1 MSWQPDEPPNA
12 RPSGEFD
19 AIAAGPPIQ
28 AEVVPEKHSG
38 LWDRA
43 RTPVLLFVATCFTTI
58 WAGLTPLDS
67 SSSHPILESL
77 AHGTA
82 YAAPLLFTLLCHEFG
97 HYLQAR
103 RYHVSASLPYFIP
116 MPFGPLGTMG
126 AVIAMRSNMGDRK
139 ALFDIGISGPLAG
152 LVPALICSVV
162 GLEWSTVAE
171 IPQGAVHSLGEPLL
185 FKFLAMWIF
194 GPLPPGTD
202 IYLHPLAY
210 AGWVGILITALNLF
224 PIGQLDGGH
233 VLYALLRRR
242 AQLVASV
249 VLGASVAATI
259 LTQNYQYAPMLLLLF
274 LIGPTHPPTSNDDMP
289 LGTGRIV
296 LGWLTLLFVIVGF
309 TPTPFS

>member
-1 MSWQPDEPPNA
+1 MSWQPDGTPTA
-12 RPSGEFD
+12 GRSSEFD
-19 AIAAGPPIQ
+19 VIAAANPIQ
-28 AEVVPEKHSG
+28 AEVVPIERAAM
-38 LWDRA
+38 WDRV
-43 RTPVLLFVATCFTTI
+43 RTPVLLFAATCFTTI
-58 WAGLTPLDS
+58 WAGRGPLDRS
-67 SSSHPILESL
+67 SAHPILESL
-77 AHGTA
+77 ITGAA
-82 YAAPLLFTLLCHEFG
+82 YAIPLLVILLCHEFG

-152 LVPALICSVV
+152 LVPALISCVV
-162 GLEWSTVAE
+162 GLEWSTIAT
-171 IPQGAVHSLGEPLL
+171 IPSGPVHSLGEPLL
-185 FKFLAMWIF
+185 FQFLAKWIF

-233 VLYALLRRR
+233 VLYALLRRK
-242 AQLVASV
+242 AHLVASIL
-249 VLGASVAATI
+249 LGAAVAAAI
-259 LTQNYQYAPMLLLLF
+259 LTQNYQYGLMLVLLLV
-274 LIGPTHPPTSNDDMP
+274 IGPHHPPTSNDDMP
-289 LGTGRIV
+289 LGTGRII
-296 LGWLTLLFVIVGF
+296 LGWLTLMFVIVGF